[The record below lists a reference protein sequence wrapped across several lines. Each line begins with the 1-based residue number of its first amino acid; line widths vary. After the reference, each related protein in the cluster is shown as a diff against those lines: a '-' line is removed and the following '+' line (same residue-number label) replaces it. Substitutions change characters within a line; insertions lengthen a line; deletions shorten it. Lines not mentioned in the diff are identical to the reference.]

1 MPADPLAGL
10 QRTSAVQVV
19 EGLRSGSAEG
29 LEISAVPPSRSSFGH
44 SDGLALPSS
53 QRSLPASVYRRGT
66 TPSIEQR
73 LPRQAEVS

>member
-10 QRTSAVQVV
+10 QGASAVQAV
-19 EGLRSGSAEG
+19 EGRRSGAAEG
-29 LEISAVPPSRSSFGH
+29 MEISAVPAPHGSFGH

-53 QRSLPASVYRRGT
+53 QRSLPASVYRCGT